1 MINQDNITSLIGQDL
16 TYRTSNSQNKMK
28 YNLKSIDR
36 IGDWFAVCQVVD
48 KTKGDNGKRLKTNKV
63 VWKTLRF
70 DSIEK

>member
-1 MINQDNITSLIGQDL
+1 NIPMINQDTITSKIGQDL

-48 KTKGDNGKRLKTNKV
+48 KTKGDN
-63 VWKTLRF
+63 
-70 DSIEK
+70 

>member
-1 MINQDNITSLIGQDL
+1 MTNQDNITSLTGKQFV
-16 TYRTSNSQNKMK
+16 YYTSNNGNARM
-28 YNLKSIDR
+28 YILKSIDR